1 MKATYE
7 EHSDAVAIIEMT
19 NMSVAAGHVPER
31 AAVVDVN
38 WRVTLDEYWIV
49 GALPGS
55 GKSRLLATAAGLLRP
70 FAGNCRLFGREIERL
85 SEEEMLEV
93 RLRVGLVF
101 EDGGRLFNHLTVA
114 ENLALP
120 ISYHCNRAA
129 HEVEARIGPVL
140 ETLELLPLAHQTPG
154 QLNRST
160 RQRASLAR
168 AIVLKPEVL
177 LLDNPLR
184 GLDPQQ
190 IRWWVEFL
198 GSLSNG
204 HAIMDGRKVT
214 LVVTCDDL
222 RPWRD
227 QGRQFALIKGN
238 RWLPLGGQAALA
250 ECTDPLLKELS
261 LMASTEN

>member
-1 MKATYE
+1 MKATQE
-7 EHSDAVAIIEMT
+7 EQREAFALIEM
-19 NMSVAAGHVPER
+19 NNVAVAAGEAPER
-31 AAVVDVN
+31 AVVVDVN
-38 WRVTLDEYWIV
+38 WRVAPGEYWIV

-70 FAGNCRLFGREIERL
+70 FGGECRLFGREIERL
-85 SEEEMLEV
+85 SEEEMLV
-93 RLRVGLVF
+93 LRLRVGLVF

-114 ENLALP
+114 QNLALP
-120 ISYHCNRAA
+120 VSYHRNCPAR
-129 HEVEARIGPVL
+129 EAEDRIGAVL
-140 ETLELLPLAHQTPG
+140 ETLELLPLAQQTPG
-154 QLNRST
+154 RLNRST
-160 RQRASLAR
+160 RQRAGLAR

-190 IRWWVEFL
+190 TRWWVEFL
-198 GSLSNG
+198 GGLSNG

-227 QGRQFALIKGN
+227 QGRQFALIKES
-238 RWLPLGGQAALA
+238 RWLPLGGQAELA
-250 ECTDPLLKELS
+250 DCTEPLLKELS
-261 LMASTEN
+261 LIASTEN

>member
-1 MKATYE
+1 MKTTQE
-7 EHSDAVAIIEMT
+7 EHPDAFAIIEMI
-19 NMSVAAGHVPER
+19 NVAVAAGDVPDR

-38 WRVTLDEYWIV
+38 WRVAPGDYWIV

-85 SEEEMLEV
+85 SEEEMLV
-93 RLRVGLVF
+93 LRLRVGLVF

-114 ENLALP
+114 QNLALP
-120 ISYHCNRAA
+120 VSYHRNCPA
-129 HEVEARIGPVL
+129 HEAEARIAAVL
-140 ETLELLPLAHQTPG
+140 ETLELLPLAQQTPG
-154 QLNRST
+154 RLNRSA
-160 RQRASLAR
+160 RQRAALAR
-168 AIVLKPEVL
+168 AIVLKPELL

-190 IRWWVEFL
+190 TRWWAEFL
-198 GSLSNG
+198 GGLSNG

-214 LVVTCDDL
+214 LVVTCEDL

-227 QGRQFALIKGN
+227 QGRQFALIKDG
-238 RWLPLGGQAALA
+238 RWLPLGGQAELA
-250 ECTDPLLKELS
+250 GSTEPLLKGLS
-261 LMASTEN
+261 LVDSTEN